1 MIRSMTGFGTA
12 ALEEESLRASVSV
25 RALNHRFLDLTL
37 HLPTRLQALE
47 ADARERVKA
56 AVGRGRIE
64 VSLQAALPHAGT
76 DAVVASRPLVAS
88 LVRTLRDMQ
97 NEFGLDGGVS
107 VADLV
112 RFPGALERVEG
123 PAPLDDG
130 IRQALAG
137 LLDRALEALERARRA
152 EGERLRSE
160 LERALVAIE
169 AASARLEARWA
180 ATREPR
186 TLALLERTRALV
198 AELGL
203 EDARLYQEAVRA
215 VERHD
220 VSEELQR
227 LRSHVAAA
235 RDLIG
240 GDGSPAGKQL
250 DFLAQ
255 ELMREANTVGSKA
268 QDAEAIREVVGLKA
282 EIERFREQVQN
293 VE

>member
-1 MIRSMTGFGTA
+1 MIRSMTGFGSA
-12 ALEEESLRASVSV
+12 ALEEVSLRASVSV

-37 HLPTRLQALE
+37 HLPARLQALE
-47 ADARERVKA
+47 ADTRERVKA
-56 AVGRGRIE
+56 AVGRGRVEI
-64 VSLQAALPHAGT
+64 SLQAALPHSGSE
-76 DAVVASRPLVAS
+76 AVVASRPLVAS

-123 PAPLDDG
+123 PAALDDG

-137 LLDRALEALERARRA
+137 LLDRALEALESARRA
-152 EGERLRSE
+152 EGERLRDE
-160 LERALVAIE
+160 LERALVAID

-227 LRSHVAAA
+227 LRSHAAAA
-235 RDLIG
+235 RELIA
-240 GDGSPAGKQL
+240 GDGAQAGKSL

-268 QDAEAIREVVGLKA
+268 QDAEAIREVVALKA

>member
-1 MIRSMTGFGTA
+1 VIRSMTGFGSA
-12 ALEEESLRASVSV
+12 ALEEDSLRASVSV
-25 RALNHRFLDLTL
+25 RALNHRFFDVTL
-37 HLPTRLQALE
+37 HLPQRLLALE
-47 ADARERVKA
+47 AEARERVRA
-56 AVGRGRIE
+56 AVGRGRVE
-64 VSLQAALPHAGT
+64 VSLQAALPLAAGEG
-76 DAVVASRPLVAS
+76 VVASRPLVAS

-123 PAPLDDG
+123 TAPLDEG
-130 IRQALAG
+130 VRQALAG
-137 LLDRALEALERARRA
+137 LLDRALAALEAARRA
-152 EGERLRSE
+152 EGERLRVE
-160 LERALVAIE
+160 LERALLAIE
-169 AASARLEARWA
+169 AACQRLEARVE

-186 TLALLERTRALV
+186 TLALLERVRALV
-198 AELGL
+198 GELGL
-203 EDARLYQEAVRA
+203 EDARLYQETVRA

-227 LRSHVAAA
+227 LRSHATAA
-235 RDLIG
+235 RELIG
-240 GDGSPAGKQL
+240 GDGAPAGKQL

-268 QDAEAIREVVGLKA
+268 QDAEAIREVVSLKS

>member
-1 MIRSMTGFGTA
+1 MIRSMTGFGEA
-12 ALEEESLRASVSV
+12 ALEQETLRASVSV

-37 HLPTRLQALE
+37 HLPQRLLALE
-47 ADARERVKA
+47 SDARDRVKA
-56 AVGRGRIE
+56 AVGRGRVE
-64 VSLQAALPHAGT
+64 LSLRAALEGPSGES
-76 DAVVASRPLVAS
+76 VVASRPLVAS

-107 VADLV
+107 VSDLV
-112 RFPGALERVEG
+112 RFQGALERVEG
-123 PAPLDDG
+123 PAPVDDG
-130 IRQALAG
+130 VRAATLG
-137 LLDRALEALERARRA
+137 LIDRALLALEGARRA
-152 EGERLRSE
+152 EGARLRLD
-160 LERALVAIE
+160 LERALEAIE
-169 AASARLEARWA
+169 AAASRLEARIA

-186 TLALLERTRALV
+186 TLALLERARALV

-227 LRSHVAAA
+227 LRSHAAAA
-235 RDLIG
+235 RELLD
-240 GDGSPAGKQL
+240 GDGAPAGKQL

-268 QDAEAIREVVGLKA
+268 QDAEAIREVVSLKA